1 VPPVFAHGFQTLT
14 EGRYR
19 LGAASGASIRAIMAF
34 RFLGGDAG
42 LPAADRLTPRRLP
55 LD

>member
-1 VPPVFAHGFQTLT
+1 MCTRSK
-14 EGRYR
+14 GRYR
-19 LGAASGASIRAIMAF
+19 LVAASGANIRAIMAF

-42 LPAADRLTPRRLP
+42 LPAADSLTPRRLP